1 VPQQL
6 TSPQPLPR
14 SLRFLPSPPL
24 RRWVCTWLH
33 QWHPIIYPVVTHQPG
48 AAAHGGEDGGGG
60 GHGGG
65 GH

>member
-1 VPQQL
+1 MLQQL
-6 TSPQPLPR
+6 TLPQPFPPLAPLR
-14 SLRFLPSPPL
+14 SAPL

-60 GHGGG
+60 GHGG
-65 GH
+65 H